1 MIAVLAA
8 LIIAAALIVCRHTS
22 TPAPCADTTT
32 DDSARHAQHLAN
44 IAAFDALGV
53 TR

>member
-8 LIIAAALIVCRHTS
+8 LIIVAAFIVCRHTS
-22 TPAPCADTTT
+22 TPAPCADTTA
-32 DDSARHAQHLAN
+32 DSARHLAHLAN